1 MAKIQIKR
9 KIAALEFYFLKCR
22 AIKKRNIAGDPIK
35 CWVPQHFTG
44 SHTKFTNAYCWVK
57 NTYYLP
63 FDEYIP
69 DETTYIEEIEGEA
82 ELPYYQ
88 WLPFIM
94 LGQVSLH
101 VSICSICLEDLP
113 VDRVLGHAPPLSH
126 FLFHAILQSNK
137 ARFTKYGS

>member
-1 MAKIQIKR
+1 MQIKR
-9 KIAALEFYFLKCR
+9 KIAALDDFLKCQ

-69 DETTYIEEIEGEA
+69 DETAYIEEIEGEA

-94 LGQVSLH
+94 LGQVSH
-101 VSICSICLEDLP
+101 HFSIWLICLVDLWG
-113 VDRVLGHAPPLSH
+113 RVLGHAPPLNH
-126 FLFHAILQSNK
+126 FYMFFHAILQTNEAK
-137 ARFTKYGS
+137 K

>member
-1 MAKIQIKR
+1 MKQIY
-9 KIAALEFYFLKCR
+9 ILLF
-22 AIKKRNIAGDPIK
+22 AGDPIK

-69 DETTYIEEIEGEA
+69 DETTYAEEIEGDA

-94 LGQVSLH
+94 LGQVSIC
-101 VSICSICLEDLP
+101 VMICSVCLAEQDSTSADLGP
-113 VDRVLGHAPPLSH
+113 NVSVNAKSTLLT
-126 FLFHAILQSNK
+126 LAILVSLKTMETN
-137 ARFTKYGS
+137 RVVP